1 MDQEGI
7 KRVHVSRGHRT
18 LTSTFG
24 PGPQGGPGGSSASFQ
39 RSGQQNAD
47 LVLCVW
53 IQMAD
58 LVCGLVHGLQVVH
71 GARHRAVLHLP
82 VDDRPV
88 PVDGVGI

>member
-1 MDQEGI
+1 
-7 KRVHVSRGHRT
+7 
-18 LTSTFG
+18 
-24 PGPQGGPGGSSASFQ
+24 
-39 RSGQQNAD
+39 
-47 LVLCVW
+47 
-53 IQMAD
+53 MAD